1 MKKDNQESNY
11 EREMR
16 QYSRSTEDHQEI
28 AEIIRAIAR
37 NGRIGGRKA

>member
-28 AEIIRAIAR
+28 TEIIRTIAKT
-37 NGRIGGRKA
+37 GRIGGKKL

>member
-1 MKKDNQESNY
+1 MRKDNQETQY
-11 EREMR
+11 EKEMR
-16 QYSRSTEDHQEI
+16 QYSRTEEARTA